1 LYGEEQGDWGTLT
14 VTEILSLIT
23 RIAEAR
29 RIEAVWDLAVGHF
42 RAYGFSR
49 VNYGLTRFRH
59 NRGIGDPDDA
69 VYLSTADADYVRHYF
84 RGGFYA
90 RTPVYRWAVSN
101 EGACTWAWVQKA
113 YDAGMLSPEEM
124 DAVRQNAAMGVAAGI
139 AISFPETSSRSK
151 GAVGLI
157 ADKGISHDDVE
168 GIWAEKHHEINAVAH
183 VMHLKIVQLP
193 GSNGRRALTAR
204 QREALEWVAD
214 GKTMQDVGLLM
225 GVSAAMVEKH
235 LRLARDALDVETT
248 TQAVAKS
255 ALMNM
260 IFQRAD
266 KPDGVRIP

>member
-1 LYGEEQGDWGTLT
+1 

-29 RIEAVWDLAVGHF
+29 RIESVWDLSVAHF
-42 RAYGFSR
+42 RAFGFSR

-101 EGACTWAWVQKA
+101 EGACTWGWVQQA
-113 YDAGMLSPEEM
+113 YEAGTLPPEEM
-124 DAVRQNAAMGVAAGI
+124 EAVRQNAAMGVAAGI

-151 GAVGLI
+151 GAMGLI
-157 ADKGISHDDVE
+157 ADKGMTHADVDR
-168 GIWAEKHHEINAVAH
+168 IWAEKQYEISAVAH
-183 VMHLKIVQLP
+183 TMHLKIVQLP
-193 GSNGRRALTAR
+193 GANGRRALTAR

-214 GKTMQDVGLLM
+214 GKTMQDVALIM

-235 LRLARDALDVETT
+235 LRLARDALNVETT
-248 TQAVAKS
+248 AQAVAKS
-255 ALMNM
+255 ALMNI
-260 IFQRAD
+260 IFQRTQEPETQPA
-266 KPDGVRIP
+266 